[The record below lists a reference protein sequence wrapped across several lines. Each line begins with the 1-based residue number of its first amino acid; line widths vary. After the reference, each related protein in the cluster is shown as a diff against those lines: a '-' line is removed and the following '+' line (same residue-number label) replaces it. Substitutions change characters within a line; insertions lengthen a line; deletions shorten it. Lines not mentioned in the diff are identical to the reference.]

1 MDMNQL
7 KTFCSLFY
15 ASHYVP
21 IFIYRDSDLPEY
33 ACSAIAD
40 LTPAYYVRKNL
51 AVKHPP
57 NCFTT
62 SETGMWGRIS
72 IPALDCAV
80 IYGPVFS
87 GDISL
92 EMVYGFMNWHGF
104 PPDRL
109 AELTDFLRSIPKYSY
124 YGFLNM
130 LAFLNNAINNEVI
143 DLVAQ
148 FDSERVQYDERIS
161 NVQTTESINSLEEVR
176 QHGTYALEQQLQ
188 SIVRDGDV
196 ASLRTFLSVMLN
208 TTKIHEGKLAE
219 NPIRQAKNIFI
230 GAATMFG
237 KSSAI
242 PGGLDVEET
251 YQLIDAYIQEC
262 ERLSS
267 VEAITA
273 LQYNMLVDFT
283 SRVADS
289 KIPAGISAD
298 IHACIQ
304 FISNHTNESIGIDEV
319 AAHIGRSR
327 AYLTPKFK
335 KETGKTIN
343 TFILEKK
350 LAVSKSLLKHTNK
363 TLSDIA
369 YFLSF
374 SSQAYYQKLF
384 KKKYGE
390 TPGAYRNRFVR
401 NG

>member
-1 MDMNQL
+1 MDRNQL
-7 KTFCSLFY
+7 KAFCSLFY

-33 ACSAIAD
+33 ACTAIDD
-40 LTPAYYVRKNL
+40 LTPAYFVRKNL
-51 AVKHPP
+51 TAKHPP
-57 NCFTT
+57 NCFFT
-62 SETGMWGRIS
+62 SETGMWGRIT

-104 PPDRL
+104 PLDRL
-109 AELTDFLRSIPKYSY
+109 AELTDFLRNIPKYSY

-130 LAFLNNAINNEVI
+130 LAFLHNAINNEVI

-161 NVQTTESINSLEEVR
+161 NVQTAESINSMEEVR

-188 SIVRDGDV
+188 DIVREGDV
-196 ASLRTFLSVMLN
+196 ASLRAFLSAMLN
-208 TTKIHEGKLAE
+208 TTKIQEGKLAE

-242 PGGLDVEET
+242 QGGLDVEET
-251 YQLIDAYIQEC
+251 YQLIDAYVQEC
-262 ERLSS
+262 ERVAS

-273 LQYNMLVDFT
+273 LQYNMLIDFT
-283 SRVADS
+283 SRVAEN

-304 FISNHTNESIGIDEV
+304 FISNHTNEPIGIDEV
-319 AAHIGRSR
+319 AAHIGKSR

-335 KETGKTIN
+335 KETGKTVN
-343 TFILEKK
+343 TFILDKK

-363 TLSDIA
+363 ALSDIA
-369 YFLSF
+369 CFLSF

-384 KKKYGE
+384 KQKYGE
-390 TPGAYRNRFVR
+390 TPGAYRNRFVQ
-401 NG
+401 NW